1 MAREEKSEIPKSRIT
16 LTYRIPQGIEQK
28 ELELPFRIV
37 VMGNL
42 SGSTP
47 DGKNKSKDQSIDI
60 DKRAIRRL
68 DGKNLNKVMADMDLK
83 VTVKVKDCI
92 EPGTD
97 PANPNEME
105 VTLPIKGMK
114 SFTPVEIAQNV
125 PKIKALLL
133 LKKLLL
139 EGQAHIDNSKEFRK
153 DLQVI
158 SKDKEPALKALK
170 GELTGF
176 DRFQL
181 PPGLPKAGG

>member
-28 ELELPFRIV
+28 DLELPFRVV

-42 SGSTP
+42 SGSTE
-47 DGKNKSKDQSIDI
+47 DGKNKSKDQLIDL

-68 DGKNLNKVMADMDLK
+68 DGKNLNKVMSDMDLK
-83 VTVKVKDCI
+83 VTLKVKDCI
-92 EPGTD
+92 EPGD
-97 PANPNEME
+97 DGSNELD

-114 SFTPVEIAQNV
+114 SFTPADVAQNV

-139 EGQAHIDNSKEFRK
+139 EGQAHIDNSKDFRK
-153 DLQVI
+153 DLQAI
-158 SKDKEPALKALK
+158 SKDKVPSLTSLK
-170 GELTGF
+170 GELKGF

-181 PPGLPKAGG
+181 PPGLPKSGG

>member
-16 LTYRIPQGIEQK
+16 LTYRIPQGVEQK
-28 ELELPFRIV
+28 ELELPFRVV

-47 DGKNKSKDQSIDI
+47 EGKNKSKDQLVDL
-60 DKRAIRRL
+60 DKRSLRRL

-92 EPGTD
+92 EPGD
-97 PANPNEME
+97 DGSNELE
-105 VTLPIKGMK
+105 VTLPIKNMK
-114 SFTPVEIAQNV
+114 SFTPAEVAQNV

-158 SKDKEPALKALK
+158 SKDKAPSLKALK
-170 GELTGF
+170 DELKGY

>member
-16 LTYRIPQGIEQK
+16 LTYRIPQGVEQK
-28 ELELPFRIV
+28 ELELPFRVV

-47 DGKNKSKDQSIDI
+47 DGQNKSKDQKVDL

-68 DGKNLNKVMADMDLK
+68 DGKNLNKVMSDMDLK
-83 VTVKVKDCI
+83 VSVKVKDCI
-92 EPGTD
+92 EPGD
-97 PANPNEME
+97 DGSNELE

-114 SFTPVEIAQNV
+114 SFTPAEIAQNV

-158 SKDKEPALKALK
+158 SKDKETNLNSLK
-170 GELTGF
+170 GELKGF